1 MSVWLFLLV
10 FAAQLRKK
18 LRAFRL
24 WHTLM
29 QHYREVDNTNEQA
42 RLLVYVKE
50 QRTLRETKLESQ
62 LDTEKER
69 CAVLVAKSNNLQ
81 RALDAAESKVAELSA
96 RKNVTSES
104 EGDLQVQLQREKEK
118 VVVLQAKYNTLRAKA
133 DHDAASL
140 EAASSTIRP
149 SRYACPALI
158 SFSELCNPFL
168 AIVDGCGADW
178 HMGTAIFHCCRFY
191 LLFYDANKLR
201 LTCNLTCASHRDS
214 AVMTSLE
221 NLSSAM
227 SPPHP
232 AAQLHLRKSLQRR
245 YLTGDGGE
253 DEMFQRL
260 HRKVGKKTPEV
271 RGWDGICPFCDLLCT
286 C

>member
-1 MSVWLFLLV
+1 MPFPLV

-50 QRTLRETKLESQ
+50 QRTLRETELESQ

-81 RALDAAESKVAELSA
+81 RALDAAEAKVAELSA
-96 RKNVTSES
+96 RKNMTSEA

-149 SRYACPALI
+149 SRYVCPALI
-158 SFSELCNPFL
+158 SF
-168 AIVDGCGADW
+168 V
-178 HMGTAIFHCCRFY
+178 
-191 LLFYDANKLR
+191 
-201 LTCNLTCASHRDS
+201 
-214 AVMTSLE
+214 
-221 NLSSAM
+221 
-227 SPPHP
+227 
-232 AAQLHLRKSLQRR
+232 
-245 YLTGDGGE
+245 
-253 DEMFQRL
+253 
-260 HRKVGKKTPEV
+260 
-271 RGWDGICPFCDLLCT
+271 
-286 C
+286 